1 MNIITPAFK
10 TLTLVALVFFG
21 GQANAHEHLSIS
33 FEPRTVYLVSSKTEG
48 AWATC
53 RMCQGRIRYDRTWKR
68 DHSDGSWIETTK
80 CHPTHCRKC
89 EGKIRELNKYCAEEA
104 RLDLKLAKKDLK
116 SRIRA
121 KRQALYN

>member
-1 MNIITPAFK
+1 MNIIMPALK
-10 TLTLVALVFFG
+10 TVTLTALVLAS
-21 GQANAHEHLSIS
+21 GQATAHDHVRIS

-53 RMCQGRIRYDRTWKR
+53 QMCQGRIRYDRTWKR

-89 EGKIRELNKYCAEEA
+89 EAKIHELDKYRAEEA
-104 RLDLKLAKKDLK
+104 RLNLKLAQKDLK
-116 SRIRA
+116 ARIRA
-121 KRQALYN
+121 KREALYN